1 MHAIRHLPSAAP
13 FAAMLA
19 ALLTAMSALPAYAQ
33 SATTAPTT
41 AKDGRIAPR
50 YFDVVNASHDSV
62 EAIAIAP
69 AGSNTFEQ
77 IEIGDPLR
85 GGVTAITLDVPAG
98 GCLRDVRVTFRGE
111 RALLYPAIDLCRARG
126 LRLSPRDARQ
136 QAPGERLVT
145 RTPADPD

>member
-19 ALLTAMSALPAYAQ
+19 ALLTATSALPAYAQ
-33 SATTAPTT
+33 SASTAPTT
-41 AKDGRIAPR
+41 AQDGRIAPR

-69 AGSNTFEQ
+69 AGSDAFEQ

-85 GGVTAITLDVPAG
+85 GGVTAITLDV
-98 GCLRDVRVTFRGE
+98 
-111 RALLYPAIDLCRARG
+111 PAIDLCRARG